1 MRPHAFLAL
10 SLLVLAP
17 CDVRAQNPSQSE
29 TIPPSPRIATTSTPV
44 VILENTPLRALSTT
58 AISTEHAR
66 EGAPLVFM
74 LNQDVVIDNVLVIPR
89 GAALRGIVV
98 HSRQAGRLKGDSHLE
113 IKLTSLELEGV
124 SYPLYTY
131 RIEVDRSGKG
141 GQTALDTIGGAEYGA
156 LAGAVVAGDK
166 PYASRETK
174 LADVGGGAAVGAGV
188 GALASASSRGE
199 AAVIPAESE
208 IEFYLALPI
217 AVTPVSAQE
226 AARLARQFHPAEPL
240 LHLRS
245 ERP

>member
-1 MRPHAFLAL
+1 MRPHAFLVL

-17 CDVRAQNPSQSE
+17 GVVRAQNQNQSE
-29 TIPPSPRIATTSTPV
+29 TTLPSPQIATTSAPV
-44 VILENTPLRALSTT
+44 VILENTPLRVLTTT

-74 LNQDVVIDNVLVIPR
+74 LNQDVVIHNLPR

-141 GQTALDTIGGAEYGA
+141 GQTAIDTIGGVEYGA

-174 LADVGGGAAVGAGV
+174 LADIGGGAAVGAGV
-188 GALASASSRGE
+188 GALAAASSRGE
-199 AAVIPAESE
+199 AAVIPAESQ

-226 AARLARQFHPAEPL
+226 AARLAREFHPAEPL